1 MSLIDAIKDL
11 ISKKGISVVDTK
23 QFVNVLDDVGAFK
36 NEPVASKKVMKGLMD
51 SGFGVLVLQYSKKKE
66 SNWQNV
72 IRKAVADYASKSGY
86 KDELINS
93 IATAILY
100 SAGVIS
106 ELPKVETTS
115 SASRSAVTHASKNQ
129 IKDPK
134 ELMYALKKEY
144 VSALKELLT
153 IKSDEFGFNYGFFTM
168 ESNTKLYV
176 IESKIKLVARELD
189 DRDIDRWLYNERH
202 KVLNE
207 NRPSASDVNRTL
219 NDIMSNLIQEYKAE
233 MEKGCSIEDDEF
245 GLKFACFY
253 PNAVS
258 DLLAIEKKILA
269 IGKRKN
275 EDKQSWIEK
284 TKSDFLASKSSPIS
298 ARNGVLDQ
306 LKNGYQTRLN
316 TLDKET
322 KKGEIDFSDS
332 ELTEIRRKLVN
343 LGTLLNQNMALWC
356 ESENKRVVDD
366 RYKRFAKRKKRNIIL
381 SSVTGLALVI
391 GGGNIISYTSSSEAR
406 AAYEATIASANEE
419 MSNGNYAAA
428 ITLFQ
433 KAENEYDASY
443 SSSTYKKEAHS
454 KAAEASDKVIANWVN
469 NVTPLIKEN
478 RPAKAKLLTM
488 ALPANLVLEGSSE
501 DTYKNITQQ
510 IDNSLSTRASAIVDQ
525 LLNEIYTNNGK
536 LPESSKQELDE
547 MIEVI
552 PDNYWLNFI
561 KEKSK

>member
-1 MSLIDAIKDL
+1 MNLIDAIKDL

-36 NEPVASKKVMKGLMD
+36 NEPAASKKVMKGLMD
-51 SGFGVLVLQYSKKKE
+51 SGFGALVLQYSKKKE

-72 IRKAVADYASKSGY
+72 VRKAVADYASKSGY
-86 KDELINS
+86 KDELINN
-93 IATAILY
+93 IAAAILY

-106 ELPKVETTS
+106 ELPKTETA
-115 SASRSAVTHASKNQ
+115 SASRSSVANPSKNQ

-144 VSALKELLT
+144 VSALKEFLT
-153 IKSDEFGFNYGFFTM
+153 IKSDEFGFNYGFFST
-168 ESNTKLYV
+168 EANTKLYV

-189 DRDIDRWLYNERH
+189 DRDIERWLYNERQ
-202 KVLNE
+202 KVLDQ
-207 NRPSASDVNRTL
+207 NRPSASDVNRAL
-219 NDIMSNLIQEYKAE
+219 NDIISNLIREYRAE

-245 GLKFACFY
+245 GLKSACFH
-253 PNAVS
+253 PNVVS
-258 DLLAIEKKILA
+258 DLLAIEKKIIA

-275 EDKQSWIEK
+275 ENKQSWIDK

-306 LKNGYQTRLN
+306 LKNEYLTKLN
-316 TLDKET
+316 SLDKET
-322 KKGEIDFSDS
+322 KTGEIDFSDS
-332 ELTEIRRKLVN
+332 ELSEIRRKLIN
-343 LGTLLNQNMALWC
+343 LGTLLNQNMVTWC
-356 ESENKRVVDD
+356 DSENNHVTEERE
-366 RYKRFAKRKKRNIIL
+366 KRFSKRKKRNVII
-381 SSVTGLALVI
+381 SSVAGLALII
-391 GGGNIISYTSSSEAR
+391 GGGNLISYTSSSDAR
-406 AAYEATIASANEE
+406 ATYEATMTSGNTE
-419 MSNGNYAAA
+419 MSKGNYAAA

-454 KAAEASDKVIANWVN
+454 KAAEASDKVIAEWVN
-469 NVTPLIKEN
+469 QVTPLIKEV

-488 ALPANLVLEGSSE
+488 ALPTNLVLEGSSE

-510 IDNSLSTRASAIVDQ
+510 IDNSLSTRTSAIVDQ

-536 LPESSKQELDE
+536 LSESSKQELDE

-552 PDNYWLNFI
+552 SDNYWLNFI

>member
-1 MSLIDAIKDL
+1 MNLIDAIKDL

-36 NEPVASKKVMKGLMD
+36 NEPAASKKVMKGLMD
-51 SGFGVLVLQYSKKKE
+51 SGFGALVLQYSKKKE

-72 IRKAVADYASKSGY
+72 VRKAVADYASKSGY
-86 KDELINS
+86 KDELINN
-93 IATAILY
+93 IAAAILY

-106 ELPKVETTS
+106 ELPKTETA
-115 SASRSAVTHASKNQ
+115 SASRSSVANPSKNQ

-144 VSALKELLT
+144 VSALKEFLT
-153 IKSDEFGFNYGFFTM
+153 IKSDEFGFNYGFFST
-168 ESNTKLYV
+168 EANTKLYV

-189 DRDIDRWLYNERH
+189 DRDIERWLYNERQ
-202 KVLNE
+202 KVLDQ
-207 NRPSASDVNRTL
+207 NRPSASDVNRAL
-219 NDIMSNLIQEYKAE
+219 NDIMSNLIREYRAE

-245 GLKFACFY
+245 GLKSACFH
-253 PNAVS
+253 PNVVS
-258 DLLAIEKKILA
+258 DLLAIEKKIIA

-275 EDKQSWIEK
+275 ENKQSWIDK

-306 LKNGYQTRLN
+306 LKNEYLTKLN
-316 TLDKET
+316 SLDKET
-322 KKGEIDFSDS
+322 KTGEIDFSDS
-332 ELTEIRRKLVN
+332 ELSEIRRKLIN
-343 LGTLLNQNMALWC
+343 LGTLLNQNMVTWC
-356 ESENKRVVDD
+356 DSENNHVTEERE
-366 RYKRFAKRKKRNIIL
+366 KRFSKRKKRNVII
-381 SSVTGLALVI
+381 SSVAGLALII
-391 GGGNIISYTSSSEAR
+391 GGGNLISYTSSSDAR
-406 AAYEATIASANEE
+406 ATYEATMTSGNTE
-419 MSNGNYAAA
+419 MSKGNYAAA

-454 KAAEASDKVIANWVN
+454 KAAEASDKVIAEWVN
-469 NVTPLIKEN
+469 QVTPLIKEV

-488 ALPANLVLEGSSE
+488 ALPTNLVLEGSSE

-510 IDNSLSTRASAIVDQ
+510 IDNSLSTRTSAIVDQ

-536 LPESSKQELDE
+536 LSESSKQELDE

-552 PDNYWLNFI
+552 S
-561 KEKSK
+561 E

>member
-36 NEPVASKKVMKGLMD
+36 NEPAASKKVMKGLMD
-51 SGFGVLVLQYSKKKE
+51 SGFGALVLQYSKKKE

-72 IRKAVADYASKSGY
+72 VRKVIADYASKSGY
-86 KDELINS
+86 KDELINN
-93 IATAILY
+93 IAAAILY

-106 ELPKVETTS
+106 ELPKTEATS
-115 SASRSAVTHASKNQ
+115 ATRSSVANPSKNQ

-144 VSALKELLT
+144 VSALKELLI
-153 IKSDEFGFNYGFFTM
+153 IKSDEFGFNNGFFST
-168 ESNTKLYV
+168 EANSKLYV

-189 DRDIDRWLYNERH
+189 DRDIERWLYNERQ
-202 KVLNE
+202 KVLDQ
-207 NRPSASDVNRTL
+207 NRPNTSDVNRAL
-219 NDIMSNLIQEYKAE
+219 NDIMSNLIREYRAE

-245 GLKFACFY
+245 GLKSACFY
-253 PNAVS
+253 PNVVS

-275 EDKQSWIEK
+275 EDKQSWIDK

-298 ARNGVLDQ
+298 ARNGVIDQ
-306 LKNGYQTRLN
+306 LKNEYLIRLN
-316 TLDKET
+316 SLDKET
-322 KKGEIDFSDS
+322 KTGEIDFSDS
-332 ELTEIRRKLVN
+332 ELSEIRRKLIN
-343 LGTLLNQNMALWC
+343 LGTLLNQNMVTWC
-356 ESENKRVVDD
+356 DSENIRVTEERD
-366 RYKRFAKRKKRNIIL
+366 KRFSKRKKRNIIL
-381 SSVTGLALVI
+381 SSVAGLALII
-391 GGGNIISYTSSSEAR
+391 GGGNLISYTSSSEAR
-406 AAYEATIASANEE
+406 ATYEATMTSGNTE
-419 MSNGNYAAA
+419 MSKGNYAAA

-443 SSSTYKKEAHS
+443 SSSTYKKDAHS
-454 KAAEASDKVIANWVN
+454 RAAEASDKVIAEWVN
-469 NVTPLIKEN
+469 QVTPLIKEN

-488 ALPANLVLEGSSE
+488 ALPTNLVLEGSSE

-510 IDNSLSTRASAIVDQ
+510 IDNSLSARTSAIVDQ
-525 LLNEIYTNNGK
+525 LLNEIYTNSGK
-536 LPESSKQELDE
+536 LSESSKQELNE

>member
-1 MSLIDAIKDL
+1 MNLIDAIKDL
-11 ISKKGISVVDTK
+11 ISKKGISIVDTK

-36 NEPVASKKVMKGLMD
+36 NEPAASKKVMKGLMD
-51 SGFGVLVLQYSKKKE
+51 SGFGALVLQYSKKKD

-72 IRKAVADYASKSGY
+72 VRKAIADYASKSGY
-86 KDELINS
+86 KDELINN
-93 IATAILY
+93 IAAAIFY
-100 SAGVIS
+100 SAGIIS
-106 ELPKVETTS
+106 ELPKTEAA
-115 SASRSAVTHASKNQ
+115 SASRSSVVNPSKNQ

-144 VSALKELLT
+144 VSALQELLI
-153 IKSDEFGFNYGFFTM
+153 IKSDEFGFNYGFFST
-168 ESNTKLYV
+168 EANTKLYV

-189 DRDIDRWLYNERH
+189 DRDIERWLYNERQ
-202 KVLNE
+202 KVLDQ
-207 NRPSASDVNRTL
+207 NRPNTSDVNRAI
-219 NDIMSNLIQEYKAE
+219 NDIMSNLIREYRAE

-245 GLKFACFY
+245 GLKSACFY
-253 PNAVS
+253 PNVVS

-275 EDKQSWIEK
+275 EDKQSWIDK

-306 LKNGYQTRLN
+306 LKNEYLTRLN
-316 TLDKET
+316 SLDKET
-322 KKGEIDFSDS
+322 KTGEIDFSDS
-332 ELTEIRRKLVN
+332 ELSEIRRKLIN
-343 LGTLLNQNMALWC
+343 LGTLLNQNMVTWC
-356 ESENKRVVDD
+356 DSENNRVTEERD
-366 RYKRFAKRKKRNIIL
+366 KRFSKRKKRNIIL
-381 SSVTGLALVI
+381 SSVAGLALII
-391 GGGNIISYTSSSEAR
+391 GGGNLISYTSSSEAR
-406 AAYEATIASANEE
+406 TTYEATMTSGNTA
-419 MSNGNYAAA
+419 MSKGNYAAA

-443 SSSTYKKEAHS
+443 SSSTYKKDAHS
-454 KAAEASDKVIANWVN
+454 KAAEASDKVIGEWVN
-469 NVTPLIKEN
+469 QVTPLIQAN
-478 RPAKAKLLTM
+478 RPAKAKLITM

-510 IDNSLSTRASAIVDQ
+510 IDNSLSARTSAIVDQ
-525 LLNEIYTNNGK
+525 LLNEIYANNGK
-536 LPESSKQELDE
+536 LSESSKQELNE

>member
-1 MSLIDAIKDL
+1 MNLIDAIKYL
-11 ISKKGISVVDTK
+11 ISKKGISIVDTK

-36 NEPVASKKVMKGLMD
+36 NEPAASKKVMKGLMD
-51 SGFGVLVLQYSKKKE
+51 SGFGALVLQYSKKKD

-72 IRKAVADYASKSGY
+72 VRKAIADYASKSGY
-86 KDELINS
+86 KDELINN
-93 IATAILY
+93 IAAAIFY
-100 SAGVIS
+100 SAGIIS
-106 ELPKVETTS
+106 ELPKTEAA
-115 SASRSAVTHASKNQ
+115 SASRSSVVNPSKNQ

-144 VSALKELLT
+144 VSALKELLI
-153 IKSDEFGFNYGFFTM
+153 IKSDEFGFNYGFFST
-168 ESNTKLYV
+168 EANTKLYV

-189 DRDIDRWLYNERH
+189 DRDIERWLYNERQ
-202 KVLNE
+202 KVLDQ
-207 NRPSASDVNRTL
+207 NRPNTSDVNRAI
-219 NDIMSNLIQEYKAE
+219 NDIMSNLIREYRAE

-245 GLKFACFY
+245 GLKSACFY
-253 PNAVS
+253 PNVVS

-275 EDKQSWIEK
+275 EDKQSWIDK

-306 LKNGYQTRLN
+306 LKNEYLTRLN
-316 TLDKET
+316 SLDKET
-322 KKGEIDFSDS
+322 KTGEIDFSDS
-332 ELTEIRRKLVN
+332 ELSEIRRKLIN
-343 LGTLLNQNMALWC
+343 LGTLLNQNMVTWC
-356 ESENKRVVDD
+356 DSENNRVTEERD
-366 RYKRFAKRKKRNIIL
+366 KRFSKRKKRNIIL
-381 SSVTGLALVI
+381 SSVAGLALII
-391 GGGNIISYTSSSEAR
+391 GGGNLISYTSSSEAR
-406 AAYEATIASANEE
+406 ATYEATMTSGNTA
-419 MSNGNYAAA
+419 MSKGNYAAA

-443 SSSTYKKEAHS
+443 SSSTYKKDAHS
-454 KAAEASDKVIANWVN
+454 KAAEASDKVIGEWVN
-469 NVTPLIKEN
+469 QVTPLIQAN
-478 RPAKAKLLTM
+478 RPAKAKLITM

-510 IDNSLSTRASAIVDQ
+510 IDNSLSARTSAIVDQ
-525 LLNEIYTNNGK
+525 LLNEIYANNGK
-536 LPESSKQELDE
+536 LSESSRQELNE

>member
-1 MSLIDAIKDL
+1 MNLIDAIKYL
-11 ISKKGISVVDTK
+11 ISKKGISIVDTK

-36 NEPVASKKVMKGLMD
+36 NEPAASKKVMKGLMD
-51 SGFGVLVLQYSKKKE
+51 SGFGALVLQYSKKKD

-72 IRKAVADYASKSGY
+72 VRKAIADYASKSGY
-86 KDELINS
+86 KDELINN
-93 IATAILY
+93 IAAAIFY
-100 SAGVIS
+100 SAGIIS
-106 ELPKVETTS
+106 ELPKTEAA
-115 SASRSAVTHASKNQ
+115 SASRSSVVNPSKNQ

-144 VSALKELLT
+144 VSALKELLI
-153 IKSDEFGFNYGFFTM
+153 IKSDEFGFNYGFFST
-168 ESNTKLYV
+168 EANTKLYV

-189 DRDIDRWLYNERH
+189 DRDIERWLYNERQ
-202 KVLNE
+202 KVLDQ
-207 NRPSASDVNRTL
+207 NRPNTSDVNRAI
-219 NDIMSNLIQEYKAE
+219 NDIMSNLIREYRAE

-245 GLKFACFY
+245 GLKSACFY
-253 PNAVS
+253 PNVVS

-275 EDKQSWIEK
+275 EDKQSWIDK

-306 LKNGYQTRLN
+306 LKNEYLTRLN
-316 TLDKET
+316 SLDKET
-322 KKGEIDFSDS
+322 KTGEIDFSDS
-332 ELTEIRRKLVN
+332 ELSEIRRKLIN
-343 LGTLLNQNMALWC
+343 LGTLLNQNMVTWC
-356 ESENKRVVDD
+356 DSENNRVTEERD
-366 RYKRFAKRKKRNIIL
+366 KRFSKRKKRNIIL
-381 SSVTGLALVI
+381 SSVAGLALII
-391 GGGNIISYTSSSEAR
+391 GGGNLISYTSSSEAR
-406 AAYEATIASANEE
+406 ATYEATMTSGNTA
-419 MSNGNYAAA
+419 MSKGNYAAA

-443 SSSTYKKEAHS
+443 SSSTYKKDAHS
-454 KAAEASDKVIANWVN
+454 KAAEASDKVIGEWVN
-469 NVTPLIKEN
+469 QVTPLIQAN
-478 RPAKAKLLTM
+478 RPAKAKLITM

-510 IDNSLSTRASAIVDQ
+510 IDNSLSARTSAIVDQ
-525 LLNEIYTNNGK
+525 LLNEIYANNGK
-536 LPESSKQELDE
+536 LSESSKQELNE

>member
-1 MSLIDAIKDL
+1 MNLIDAIKDL

-36 NEPVASKKVMKGLMD
+36 NEPAASKKVMKGLMD
-51 SGFGVLVLQYSKKKE
+51 SGFGALVLQYSKKKE
-66 SNWQNV
+66 TNWQNV
-72 IRKAVADYASKSGY
+72 VRKAVADYASKSGY
-86 KDELINS
+86 KDELINN
-93 IATAILY
+93 IAAAILY

-106 ELPKVETTS
+106 ELPKTETA
-115 SASRSAVTHASKNQ
+115 SASRSSVANPSKNQ

-144 VSALKELLT
+144 VSALKEFLT
-153 IKSDEFGFNYGFFTM
+153 IKSDEFGFNYGFFST
-168 ESNTKLYV
+168 EANTKLYV

-189 DRDIDRWLYNERH
+189 DRDIERWLYNERQ
-202 KVLNE
+202 KVLDQ
-207 NRPSASDVNRTL
+207 NRPSASDVNRAL
-219 NDIMSNLIQEYKAE
+219 NDIMSNLIREYRAE

-245 GLKFACFY
+245 GLKSACFH
-253 PNAVS
+253 PNVVS
-258 DLLAIEKKILA
+258 DLLAIEKKIIA

-275 EDKQSWIEK
+275 ENKQSWIDK

-306 LKNGYQTRLN
+306 LKNEYLTKLN
-316 TLDKET
+316 SLDKET
-322 KKGEIDFSDS
+322 KTGEIDFSDS
-332 ELTEIRRKLVN
+332 ELSEIRRKLIN
-343 LGTLLNQNMALWC
+343 LGTLLNQNMVTWC
-356 ESENKRVVDD
+356 DSENNHVTEERE
-366 RYKRFAKRKKRNIIL
+366 KRFSKRKKRNVII
-381 SSVTGLALVI
+381 SSVAGLALII
-391 GGGNIISYTSSSEAR
+391 GGGNLISYTSSSDAR
-406 AAYEATIASANEE
+406 ATYEATMTSGNTE
-419 MSNGNYAAA
+419 MSKGNYAAA

-454 KAAEASDKVIANWVN
+454 KAAEASDKVIAEWVN
-469 NVTPLIKEN
+469 QVTPLIKEV

-488 ALPANLVLEGSSE
+488 ALPTNLVLEGSSE

-510 IDNSLSTRASAIVDQ
+510 IDNSLSTRTSAIVDQ

-536 LPESSKQELDE
+536 LSESSKQELDE

-552 PDNYWLNFI
+552 SDNYWLNFI

>member
-1 MSLIDAIKDL
+1 MNLIDAIKDL
-11 ISKKGISVVDTK
+11 ISKKGISIVDTK

-36 NEPVASKKVMKGLMD
+36 NEPAASKKVMKGLMD
-51 SGFGVLVLQYSKKKE
+51 SGFGALVLQYSKKKD

-72 IRKAVADYASKSGY
+72 VRKAIADYASKSGY
-86 KDELINS
+86 KDELINN
-93 IATAILY
+93 IAAAIFY
-100 SAGVIS
+100 SAGIIS
-106 ELPKVETTS
+106 ELPKTEAA
-115 SASRSAVTHASKNQ
+115 SASRSSVVNPSKNQ

-144 VSALKELLT
+144 VSALKELLI
-153 IKSDEFGFNYGFFTM
+153 IKSDEFGFNYGFFST
-168 ESNTKLYV
+168 EANTKLYV

-189 DRDIDRWLYNERH
+189 DRDIERWLYNERQ
-202 KVLNE
+202 KVLDQ
-207 NRPSASDVNRTL
+207 NRPNTSDVNRAI
-219 NDIMSNLIQEYKAE
+219 NDIMSNLIREYRAE

-245 GLKFACFY
+245 GLKSACFY
-253 PNAVS
+253 PNVVS

-275 EDKQSWIEK
+275 EDKQSWIDK

-306 LKNGYQTRLN
+306 LKNEYLTRLN
-316 TLDKET
+316 SLDKET
-322 KKGEIDFSDS
+322 KTGEIDFSDS
-332 ELTEIRRKLVN
+332 ELSEIRRKLIN
-343 LGTLLNQNMALWC
+343 LGTLLNQNMVTWC
-356 ESENKRVVDD
+356 DSENNRVTEERD
-366 RYKRFAKRKKRNIIL
+366 KRFSKRKKRNIIL
-381 SSVTGLALVI
+381 SSVAGLALII
-391 GGGNIISYTSSSEAR
+391 GGGNLISYTSSSEAR
-406 AAYEATIASANEE
+406 TTYEATMTSGNTA
-419 MSNGNYAAA
+419 MSKGNYAAA

-443 SSSTYKKEAHS
+443 SSSTYKKDAHS
-454 KAAEASDKVIANWVN
+454 KAAEASDKVIGEWVN
-469 NVTPLIKEN
+469 QVTPLIQAN
-478 RPAKAKLLTM
+478 RPAKAKLITM

-510 IDNSLSTRASAIVDQ
+510 IDNSLSARTSAIVDQ
-525 LLNEIYTNNGK
+525 LLNEIYANNGK
-536 LPESSKQELDE
+536 LSESSKQELNE

>member
-1 MSLIDAIKDL
+1 MNLIDAIKDL
-11 ISKKGISVVDTK
+11 ISKKGISIVDTK

-36 NEPVASKKVMKGLMD
+36 NEPAASKKVMKGLMD
-51 SGFGVLVLQYSKKKE
+51 SGFGALVLQYSKKKD

-72 IRKAVADYASKSGY
+72 VRKAIADYASKSGY
-86 KDELINS
+86 KDELINN
-93 IATAILY
+93 IAAAIFY
-100 SAGVIS
+100 SAGIIS
-106 ELPKVETTS
+106 ELPKTEAA
-115 SASRSAVTHASKNQ
+115 SASRSSVVNPSKNQ

-144 VSALKELLT
+144 VSALKELLI
-153 IKSDEFGFNYGFFTM
+153 IKSDEFGFNYGFFST
-168 ESNTKLYV
+168 EANTKLYV

-189 DRDIDRWLYNERH
+189 DRDIERWLYNERQ
-202 KVLNE
+202 KVLDQ
-207 NRPSASDVNRTL
+207 NRPNTSDVNRAI
-219 NDIMSNLIQEYKAE
+219 NDIMSNLIREYRAE

-245 GLKFACFY
+245 GLKSACFY
-253 PNAVS
+253 PNVVS

-275 EDKQSWIEK
+275 EDKQSWIDK

-306 LKNGYQTRLN
+306 LKNEYLTRLN
-316 TLDKET
+316 SLDKET
-322 KKGEIDFSDS
+322 KTGEIDFSDS
-332 ELTEIRRKLVN
+332 ELSEIRRKLIN
-343 LGTLLNQNMALWC
+343 LGTLLNQNMVTWC
-356 ESENKRVVDD
+356 DSENNRVTEERD
-366 RYKRFAKRKKRNIIL
+366 KRFSKRKKRNIIL
-381 SSVTGLALVI
+381 SSVAGLALII
-391 GGGNIISYTSSSEAR
+391 GGGNLISYTSSSEAR
-406 AAYEATIASANEE
+406 TIYEATMTSGNTA
-419 MSNGNYAAA
+419 MSKGNYAAA

-443 SSSTYKKEAHS
+443 SSSTYKKDAHS
-454 KAAEASDKVIANWVN
+454 KAAEASDKVIGEWVN
-469 NVTPLIKEN
+469 QVTPLIQAN
-478 RPAKAKLLTM
+478 RPAKAKLITM

-510 IDNSLSTRASAIVDQ
+510 IDNSLSARTSAIVDQ
-525 LLNEIYTNNGK
+525 LLNEIYANNGK
-536 LPESSKQELDE
+536 LSESSKQELNE

>member
-1 MSLIDAIKDL
+1 MNLIDAIKDL

-36 NEPVASKKVMKGLMD
+36 NEPAASKKVMKGLMD
-51 SGFGVLVLQYSKKKE
+51 SGFGALVLQYSKKKE

-72 IRKAVADYASKSGY
+72 VRKAVADYASKSGY
-86 KDELINS
+86 KDELINN
-93 IATAILY
+93 IAAAILY

-106 ELPKVETTS
+106 ELPKTETA
-115 SASRSAVTHASKNQ
+115 SASRSSVANPSKNQ

-144 VSALKELLT
+144 VSALKEFLT
-153 IKSDEFGFNYGFFTM
+153 IKSDEFGFNYGFFST
-168 ESNTKLYV
+168 EANTKLYV

-189 DRDIDRWLYNERH
+189 DRDIERWLYNERQ
-202 KVLNE
+202 KVLDQ
-207 NRPSASDVNRTL
+207 NRPSASDVNRAL
-219 NDIMSNLIQEYKAE
+219 NDIMSNLIREYRAE

-245 GLKFACFY
+245 GLKSACFH
-253 PNAVS
+253 PNVVS
-258 DLLAIEKKILA
+258 DLLAIEKKIIA

-275 EDKQSWIEK
+275 ENKQSWIDK

-306 LKNGYQTRLN
+306 LKNEYLTKLN
-316 TLDKET
+316 SLDKET
-322 KKGEIDFSDS
+322 KTGEIDFSDS
-332 ELTEIRRKLVN
+332 ELSEIRRKLIN
-343 LGTLLNQNMALWC
+343 LGTLLNQNMVTWC
-356 ESENKRVVDD
+356 DSENNHVTEERE
-366 RYKRFAKRKKRNIIL
+366 KRFSRRKKRNVII
-381 SSVTGLALVI
+381 SSVAGLALII
-391 GGGNIISYTSSSEAR
+391 GGGNLISYTSSSDAR
-406 AAYEATIASANEE
+406 ATYEATMTSGNTE
-419 MSNGNYAAA
+419 MSKGNYAAA

-454 KAAEASDKVIANWVN
+454 KAAEASDKVIAEWVN
-469 NVTPLIKEN
+469 QVTPLIKEV

-488 ALPANLVLEGSSE
+488 ALPTNLVLEGSSE

-510 IDNSLSTRASAIVDQ
+510 IDNSLSTRTSAIVDQ

-536 LPESSKQELDE
+536 LSESSKQELDE

-552 PDNYWLNFI
+552 SDNYWLNFI

>member
-1 MSLIDAIKDL
+1 MNLIDAIKDL

-36 NEPVASKKVMKGLMD
+36 NEPAASKKVMKGLMD
-51 SGFGVLVLQYSKKKE
+51 SGFGALVLQYSKKKE

-72 IRKAVADYASKSGY
+72 VRKAVADYASKSGY
-86 KDELINS
+86 KDELINN
-93 IATAILY
+93 IAAAILY

-106 ELPKVETTS
+106 ELPKTETA
-115 SASRSAVTHASKNQ
+115 SASRSSVANPSKNQ

-144 VSALKELLT
+144 VSALKEFLT
-153 IKSDEFGFNYGFFTM
+153 IKSDEFGFNYGFFST
-168 ESNTKLYV
+168 EANTKLYV

-189 DRDIDRWLYNERH
+189 DRDIERWLYNERQ
-202 KVLNE
+202 KVLDQ
-207 NRPSASDVNRTL
+207 NRPSASDVNRAL
-219 NDIMSNLIQEYKAE
+219 NYIMSNLIREYRAE

-245 GLKFACFY
+245 GLKSACFH
-253 PNAVS
+253 PNVVS
-258 DLLAIEKKILA
+258 DLLAIEKKIIA

-275 EDKQSWIEK
+275 ENKQSWIDK

-306 LKNGYQTRLN
+306 LKNEYLTKLN
-316 TLDKET
+316 SLDKET
-322 KKGEIDFSDS
+322 KTGEIDFSDS
-332 ELTEIRRKLVN
+332 ELSEIRRKLIN
-343 LGTLLNQNMALWC
+343 LGTLLNQNMVTWC
-356 ESENKRVVDD
+356 DSENNHVTEERE
-366 RYKRFAKRKKRNIIL
+366 KRFSKRKKRNVII
-381 SSVTGLALVI
+381 SSVAGLALII
-391 GGGNIISYTSSSEAR
+391 GGGNLISYTSSSDAR
-406 AAYEATIASANEE
+406 ATYEATMTSGNTE
-419 MSNGNYAAA
+419 MSKGNYAAA

-454 KAAEASDKVIANWVN
+454 KAAEASDKVIAEWVN
-469 NVTPLIKEN
+469 QVTPLIKEV

-488 ALPANLVLEGSSE
+488 ALPTNLVLEGSSE

-510 IDNSLSTRASAIVDQ
+510 IDNSLSTRTSAIVDQ

-536 LPESSKQELDE
+536 LSESSKQELDE

-552 PDNYWLNFI
+552 SDNYWLNFI

>member
-1 MSLIDAIKDL
+1 MNLIDAIKDL

-36 NEPVASKKVMKGLMD
+36 NEPAASKKVMKGLMD
-51 SGFGVLVLQYSKKKE
+51 SGFGALVLQYSKKKE

-72 IRKAVADYASKSGY
+72 VRKAVADYASKSGY
-86 KDELINS
+86 KDELINN
-93 IATAILY
+93 IAAAILY

-106 ELPKVETTS
+106 ELPKTETA
-115 SASRSAVTHASKNQ
+115 SASRSSVANPSKNQ

-144 VSALKELLT
+144 VSALKEFLT
-153 IKSDEFGFNYGFFTM
+153 IKSDEFGFNYGFFST
-168 ESNTKLYV
+168 EANTKLYV

-189 DRDIDRWLYNERH
+189 DRDIERWLYNERQ
-202 KVLNE
+202 KVLDQ
-207 NRPSASDVNRTL
+207 NRPSASDVNRAL
-219 NDIMSNLIQEYKAE
+219 NDIMSNLIREYRAE

-245 GLKFACFY
+245 GLKSACFH
-253 PNAVS
+253 PNVVS
-258 DLLAIEKKILA
+258 DLLAIEKKIIA

-275 EDKQSWIEK
+275 ENKQSWIDK

-306 LKNGYQTRLN
+306 LKNEYLTKLN
-316 TLDKET
+316 SLDKET
-322 KKGEIDFSDS
+322 KTGEIDFSDS
-332 ELTEIRRKLVN
+332 ELSEIRRKLIN
-343 LGTLLNQNMALWC
+343 LGTLLNQNMVTWC
-356 ESENKRVVDD
+356 DSENNHVTEERE
-366 RYKRFAKRKKRNIIL
+366 KRFSKRKKRNVII
-381 SSVTGLALVI
+381 SSVAGLALII
-391 GGGNIISYTSSSEAR
+391 GGGNLISYTSSSDAR
-406 AAYEATIASANEE
+406 ATYEATMTSGNTE
-419 MSNGNYAAA
+419 MSKGNYAAA

-454 KAAEASDKVIANWVN
+454 KAAEASDKVIAEWVN
-469 NVTPLIKEN
+469 QVTPLIKEV

-488 ALPANLVLEGSSE
+488 ALPTNLVLEGSSV

-510 IDNSLSTRASAIVDQ
+510 IDNSLSTRTSAIVDQ

-536 LPESSKQELDE
+536 LSESSKQELDE

-552 PDNYWLNFI
+552 SDNYWLNFI

>member
-36 NEPVASKKVMKGLMD
+36 NEPAAAKKVMKGLMD
-51 SGFGVLVLQYSKKKE
+51 SGFGALVLQYSKKKE

-72 IRKAVADYASKSGY
+72 VRKTVADYASKSGY
-86 KDELINS
+86 KDELINN
-93 IATAILY
+93 IAAAMLY

-106 ELPKVETTS
+106 ELPKTEATS
-115 SASRSAVTHASKNQ
+115 ATCSSVANHSKNQ

-144 VSALKELLT
+144 VSALKELLI
-153 IKSDEFGFNYGFFTM
+153 IKSDEFGFNYGFFST
-168 ESNTKLYV
+168 EANTKLYV

-189 DRDIDRWLYNERH
+189 DRDIERWLYNERQ
-202 KVLNE
+202 KVLDQ
-207 NRPSASDVNRTL
+207 NRPNTSDVNRAL
-219 NDIMSNLIQEYKAE
+219 NDIMSNLIREYRVE

-245 GLKFACFY
+245 GLKSACFY
-253 PNAVS
+253 PNVVS

-275 EDKQSWIEK
+275 EDKQSWIDK

-298 ARNGVLDQ
+298 ARNSVLDQ
-306 LKNGYQTRLN
+306 LKNEYLTRLN
-316 TLDKET
+316 SLDKET
-322 KKGEIDFSDS
+322 KTGEINFSDS
-332 ELTEIRRKLVN
+332 ELSEIRRKLIN
-343 LGTLLNQNMALWC
+343 LGTLLNQNLVTWC
-356 ESENKRVVDD
+356 NSENNRVTEERD
-366 RYKRFAKRKKRNIIL
+366 KSFSKRKKRNIIL
-381 SSVTGLALVI
+381 SSVAGLALII
-391 GGGNIISYTSSSEAR
+391 GGGNLISYTSSSEAR
-406 AAYEATIASANEE
+406 ATYEATMTSGNTK
-419 MSNGNYAAA
+419 MSKGNYAAA

-433 KAENEYDASY
+433 KAENEYDAYY
-443 SSSTYKKEAHS
+443 SSSTYKKDAHS
-454 KAAEASDKVIANWVN
+454 RAAEASDKVIAEWVN
-469 NVTPLIKEN
+469 QVTPMIKEN

-488 ALPANLVLEGSSE
+488 ALPTNLVLEGSTE

-510 IDNSLSTRASAIVDQ
+510 IDNSLSARTSAIVDQ

-536 LPESSKQELDE
+536 LSDSSKQELNE

>member
-1 MSLIDAIKDL
+1 MNLIDAIKDL

-36 NEPVASKKVMKGLMD
+36 NEPAASKKVMKGLMD
-51 SGFGVLVLQYSKKKE
+51 SGFGALVLQYSKKKE

-72 IRKAVADYASKSGY
+72 VRKAVADYASKSGY
-86 KDELINS
+86 KDELINN
-93 IATAILY
+93 IAAAILY

-106 ELPKVETTS
+106 ELPKTETA
-115 SASRSAVTHASKNQ
+115 SASRSSVANPSKNQ

-144 VSALKELLT
+144 VSALKEFLT
-153 IKSDEFGFNYGFFTM
+153 IKSDEFGFNYGFFST
-168 ESNTKLYV
+168 EANTKLYV

-189 DRDIDRWLYNERH
+189 DRDIERWLYNERQ
-202 KVLNE
+202 KVLDQ
-207 NRPSASDVNRTL
+207 NRPSASDVNRSL
-219 NDIMSNLIQEYKAE
+219 NDIMSNLIREYRAE

-245 GLKFACFY
+245 GLKSACFH
-253 PNAVS
+253 PNVVS
-258 DLLAIEKKILA
+258 DLLAIEKKIIA

-275 EDKQSWIEK
+275 ENKQSWIDK

-306 LKNGYQTRLN
+306 LKNEYLTKLN
-316 TLDKET
+316 SLDKET
-322 KKGEIDFSDS
+322 KTGEIDFSDS
-332 ELTEIRRKLVN
+332 ELSEIRRKLIN
-343 LGTLLNQNMALWC
+343 LGTLLNQNMVTWC
-356 ESENKRVVDD
+356 DSENNHVTEERE
-366 RYKRFAKRKKRNIIL
+366 KRFSKRKKRNVII
-381 SSVTGLALVI
+381 SSVAGLALII
-391 GGGNIISYTSSSEAR
+391 GGGNLISYTSSSDAR
-406 AAYEATIASANEE
+406 ATYEATMTSGNTE
-419 MSNGNYAAA
+419 MSKGNYAAA

-454 KAAEASDKVIANWVN
+454 KAAEASDKVIAEWVN
-469 NVTPLIKEN
+469 QVTPLIKEV

-488 ALPANLVLEGSSE
+488 ALPTNLVLEGSSE

-510 IDNSLSTRASAIVDQ
+510 IDNSLSTRTSAIVDQ

-536 LPESSKQELDE
+536 LSESSKQELDE

-552 PDNYWLNFI
+552 SDNYWLNFI

>member
-1 MSLIDAIKDL
+1 MNLIDAIKDL

-36 NEPVASKKVMKGLMD
+36 NEPAASKKVMKGLMD
-51 SGFGVLVLQYSKKKE
+51 SGFGALVLQYSKKKE

-72 IRKAVADYASKSGY
+72 VRKAVADYASKSGY
-86 KDELINS
+86 KDELINN
-93 IATAILY
+93 IAAAILY

-106 ELPKVETTS
+106 ELPKTETA
-115 SASRSAVTHASKNQ
+115 SASRSSVANPSKNQ

-144 VSALKELLT
+144 VSALKEFLT
-153 IKSDEFGFNYGFFTM
+153 IKSDEFGFNYGFFST
-168 ESNTKLYV
+168 EANTKLYV

-189 DRDIDRWLYNERH
+189 DRDIERWLYNERQ
-202 KVLNE
+202 KVLDQ
-207 NRPSASDVNRTL
+207 NRPSASDVNRAL
-219 NDIMSNLIQEYKAE
+219 NDIMSNLIREYRAE

-245 GLKFACFY
+245 GLKSACFH
-253 PNAVS
+253 PNVVS
-258 DLLAIEKKILA
+258 DLLAIEKKIIA

-275 EDKQSWIEK
+275 ENKQSWIDK

-306 LKNGYQTRLN
+306 LKNEYLTKLN
-316 TLDKET
+316 SLDKET
-322 KKGEIDFSDS
+322 KTGEIDFSDS
-332 ELTEIRRKLVN
+332 ELSEIRRKLIN
-343 LGTLLNQNMALWC
+343 LGTLLNQNMVTWC
-356 ESENKRVVDD
+356 DSENNHVTEERE
-366 RYKRFAKRKKRNIIL
+366 KRFSKRKKRNVII
-381 SSVTGLALVI
+381 SSVAGLALII
-391 GGGNIISYTSSSEAR
+391 GGGNLISYTSSSDAR
-406 AAYEATIASANEE
+406 STYEATMTSGNTE
-419 MSNGNYAAA
+419 MSKGNYAAA

-454 KAAEASDKVIANWVN
+454 KAAEASDKVIAEWVN
-469 NVTPLIKEN
+469 QVTPLIKEV

-488 ALPANLVLEGSSE
+488 ALPTNLVLEGSSE

-510 IDNSLSTRASAIVDQ
+510 IDNSLSTRTSAIVDQ

-536 LPESSKQELDE
+536 LSESSKQELDE

-552 PDNYWLNFI
+552 SDNYWLNFI